1 MQDNVR
7 GIKRRR
13 LGVVYMTEFLIINAG
28 DRERI
33 AALSEFAS
41 GIVKRHF
48 DPIIGVAQNDY
59 MIAKFQSP
67 SAIREQISAGSYYYE
82 VRLGGTLAG
91 FLAFYPEQ
99 GKMCLSKFYVAEPFR
114 GKGIASEMF
123 RFLKQKTQEAG
134 ISTIFLHVNRHNEGP
149 VAVYRHFGFRVAEE
163 KKSDIG
169 NGFVMDD
176 YIMEW
181 QVEENT

>member
-1 MQDNVR
+1 
-7 GIKRRR
+7 
-13 LGVVYMTEFLIINAG
+13 MTEFLIINAG